1 MSTKSLTLI
10 FILVYIL
17 MSLPAMLGIG
27 YVIDWIPE
35 ATLLQKMKGDVIENL
50 ANNYLF
56 KMVVSG
62 IVSVYSHSHFYT
74 DWEQ

>member
-10 FILVYIL
+10 FISVYIL

-35 ATLLQKMKGDVIENL
+35 TTLLEKIKGHVIEGL
-50 ANNYLF
+50 VNNYLF

-62 IVSVYSHSHFYT
+62 VVSVYSHSHFYIGC
-74 DWEQ
+74 ER